1 MKKVDVE
8 TRINKYL
15 NTYPITMTDLLGR
28 SYQFNSLEKYL
39 FSLKTSKSIFVDSI
53 DEFSN
58 CINNYIDKVNLFI
71 KDCLEE
77 QNEEN
82 IDDYVSRNTK
92 EKFGLN
98 SYGANNVN
106 FIFSES
112 FTHDLE
118 QSEKAI
124 KQVYSEMGFKALE
137 QYLTLVKTPSQ
148 LSSFINSG
156 EKTKQTL
163 AAKYLL
169 YITNHHSSAN
179 CKRDT
184 SAKTLYKEIEGNINE
199 TLNTIT
205 TEKEEYVNYMDDRKT
220 EIKEWFTKSQNYF
233 DEFVEKS
240 EKEKEQLVATYEAQL
255 KVSKPAEYMLE
266 KANEYKHQLKK
277 WVKAIIITSIVLLIL
292 LGVIISPS
300 IDFLDKV
307 IEINFFNANMPI
319 YSSVIIL
326 AMISIILYVLR
337 IFVKMAISSKHLY
350 EEYYQKHILTYFY
363 LSLINDDKMIESTE
377 ESILLSLFSKSD
389 TGLIKNDTNT
399 DVLELAKSA
408 ILKNRQ

>member
-8 TRINKYL
+8 TSINKYL

-92 EKFGLN
+92 EKLGLN

-112 FTHDLE
+112 FTPNLE

-124 KQVYSEMGFKALE
+124 KQIYSEMGFEALK
-137 QYLTLVKTPSQ
+137 QYLELVRMPSH
-148 LSSFINSG
+148 LSSFISSG

-163 AAKYLL
+163 AAKYML
-169 YITNHHSSAN
+169 YITDHHSSAT

-184 SAKTLYKEIEGNINE
+184 SAKTLYKEMESNISE
-199 TLNTIT
+199 ALNTIT
-205 TEKEEYVNYMDDRKT
+205 NEKEDYVNYMSNKKT
-220 EIKEWFTKSQNYF
+220 EIDEWFDKSQDTYN
-233 DEFVEKS
+233 EFMNAF
-240 EKEKEQLVATYEAQL
+240 EKEKDNLIATYEAQL
-255 KVSKPAEYMLE
+255 KVSEPAEYMLK
-266 KANEYKHQLKK
+266 KAKLYKWQSIGWSAMIIVMIVILICLFGFILSPKIS
-277 WVKAIIITSIVLLIL
+277 VAGKAIEITIFSNNIPIPTSIIII
-292 LGVIISPS
+292 VI
-300 IDFLDKV
+300 
-307 IEINFFNANMPI
+307 
-319 YSSVIIL
+319 
-326 AMISIILYVLR
+326 ISIILYALK

-350 EEYYQKHILTYFY
+350 EEYHQKHILTYFY
-363 LSLINDDKMIESTE
+363 LSLINDGKIND
-377 ESILLSLFSKSD
+377 SIKDSIILSLFSKSD
-389 TGLIKNDTNT
+389 TGLIKGETNS
-399 DVLELAKSA
+399 DLMELMKTIAMK
-408 ILKNRQ
+408 K

>member
-1 MKKVDVE
+1 MKKIDVE

-15 NTYPITMTDLLGR
+15 NDYPITMVDLLER
-28 SYQFNSLEKYL
+28 TYNFNSLEQYL
-39 FSLKTSKSIFVDSI
+39 FSLKNSKSIFVDSI

-58 CINNYIDKVNLFI
+58 VINNYIDKVDLFI
-71 KDCLEE
+71 KGCLDE
-77 QNEEN
+77 QNGDN
-82 IDDYVSRNTK
+82 IDDYISRNMK
-92 EKFGLN
+92 EKFGLD
-98 SYGANNVN
+98 SYGTVKVD
-106 FIFSES
+106 FIFPES
-112 FTHDLE
+112 FTLDLE
-118 QSEKAI
+118 KSEKII
-124 KQVYSEMGFKALE
+124 KQIYFEMGFEALK
-137 QYLTLVKTPSQ
+137 QYLILVTAPNQ
-148 LSSFINSG
+148 LSTYLGSG

-169 YITNHHSSAN
+169 YITDHHSSATY
-179 CKRDT
+179 KRDI
-184 SAKTLYKEIEGNINE
+184 SAKTLYKEMEGNISE

-205 TEKEEYVNYMDDRKT
+205 NEKEEYVNYMNDKKT
-220 EIKEWFTKSQNYF
+220 EIDEWFVKSKSHFN
-233 DEFVEKS
+233 EFIEESK
-240 EKEKEQLVATYEAQL
+240 KEENQLVATYEAKL

-266 KANEYKHQLKK
+266 KANEYKKQLGK
-277 WVKAIIITSIVLLIL
+277 WVKAIIITSVVLLIL

-300 IDFLDKV
+300 IDFSDKV

-408 ILKNRQ
+408 ILKNR